1 MAKHVQAR
9 AALGFVGLF
18 DGGDD
23 LRGHG
28 QAEVGGDERG
38 FQFLERRR
46 VEFGRAGDDAFDF
59 VRQLA
64 VRFLQA
70 GFEFGEKIPC

>member
-1 MAKHVQAR
+1 MANTSSPAP
-9 AALGFVGLF
+9 ALGFVGLLH
-18 DGGDD
+18 GGHD

-38 FQFLERRR
+38 FQFFQRSP

-70 GFEFGEKIPC
+70 GFEFGRVP